1 MPIESVQIAVNR
13 NAPAG
18 SERILMYDTGAS
30 GPLTLGQ
37 LVQAV
42 CLRSAATYEAQ
53 SVVKMN
59 ILTRGAVKLDGAA
72 QWMEKIANGS
82 ADWAQAKAYITSEL
96 GISDAAL
103 PDAINTYDKRM
114 AAVKAVKEKID
125 ALTQQQQQ
133 TMIDLQTLVN
143 RRDVAYATSSNIVK
157 TLGTTMRG
165 DAENIMV
172 VYSPNGV
179 AQAKFTIHA
188 CPICK
193 KPL

>member
-1 MPIESVQIAVNR
+1 MAIGVETIALNR
-13 NAPAG
+13 YAPQGADAISLYSNG
-18 SERILMYDTGAS
+18 SAEG
-30 GPLTLGQ
+30 LTLAQ
-37 LVQAV
+37 LAISV
-42 CLRSAATYEAQ
+42 CLQAASAYEGQ

-125 ALTQQQQQ
+125 ALTQQQQRD
-133 TMIDLQTLVN
+133 MIDMQTLVN
-143 RRDVAYATSSNIVK
+143 RRDVAYSTSSNVVR
-157 TLGTTMRG
+157 TLGASQEA
-165 DAENIMV
+165 DAAN
-172 VYSPNGV
+172 
-179 AQAKFTIHA
+179 F
-188 CPICK
+188 
-193 KPL
+193 

>member
-1 MPIESVQIAVNR
+1 MAIGIETIAVNR
-13 NAPAG
+13 YAPQGADAISLYSNG
-18 SERILMYDTGAS
+18 SAEG
-30 GPLTLGQ
+30 LTLAQ
-37 LVQAV
+37 LAISV
-42 CLRSAATYEAQ
+42 CLQAASAYEGQ

-125 ALTQQQQQ
+125 ALTQQQQRD
-133 TMIDLQTLVN
+133 MIDLQTLVN
-143 RRDVAYATSSNIVK
+143 RRDVAYSTSSNVVR
-157 TLGTTMRG
+157 TLGASQEA
-165 DAENIMV
+165 DAAN
-172 VYSPNGV
+172 
-179 AQAKFTIHA
+179 F
-188 CPICK
+188 
-193 KPL
+193 

>member
-1 MPIESVQIAVNR
+1 MSIGIEQIATNR
-13 NAPAG
+13 YAPQGADAISLYSNG
-18 SERILMYDTGAS
+18 SAEG
-30 GPLTLGQ
+30 LTLAQ
-37 LVQAV
+37 LAISV
-42 CLRSAATYEAQ
+42 CLQAASAYEGQ

-125 ALTQQQQQ
+125 ALTQQQQRD
-133 TMIDLQTLVN
+133 MIDMQTLVN
-143 RRDVAYATSSNIVK
+143 RRDVAYSTSSNVVR
-157 TLGTTMRG
+157 TLGASQEA
-165 DAENIMV
+165 DAAN
-172 VYSPNGV
+172 
-179 AQAKFTIHA
+179 F
-188 CPICK
+188 
-193 KPL
+193 

>member
-1 MPIESVQIAVNR
+1 MAIGVETIALNR
-13 NAPAG
+13 YAPQGADAISLYSNG
-18 SERILMYDTGAS
+18 SAEG
-30 GPLTLGQ
+30 LTLAQ
-37 LVQAV
+37 LAISV
-42 CLRSAATYEAQ
+42 CLQAASAYEGQ

-125 ALTQQQQQ
+125 ALTQQQQRD
-133 TMIDLQTLVN
+133 MIDMQTLVI
-143 RRDVAYATSSNIVK
+143 RRDVAYSTSSNVVR
-157 TLGTTMRG
+157 TLGASQEA
-165 DAENIMV
+165 DAAN
-172 VYSPNGV
+172 
-179 AQAKFTIHA
+179 F
-188 CPICK
+188 
-193 KPL
+193 

>member
-1 MPIESVQIAVNR
+1 MAIGIETIAVNR
-13 NAPAG
+13 YAPQGADAISLYSNG
-18 SERILMYDTGAS
+18 SAEG
-30 GPLTLGQ
+30 LTLAQ
-37 LVQAV
+37 LAISV
-42 CLRSAATYEAQ
+42 CLQAASAYEGQ

-125 ALTQQQQQ
+125 ALTQQQQRD
-133 TMIDLQTLVN
+133 MIDMQTLVN
-143 RRDVAYATSSNIVK
+143 RRDVAYSTSSNVVR
-157 TLGTTMRG
+157 TLGASQEA
-165 DAENIMV
+165 DAAN
-172 VYSPNGV
+172 
-179 AQAKFTIHA
+179 F
-188 CPICK
+188 
-193 KPL
+193 